1 MEIPSIVAVTETS
14 QVAEARRAAASL
26 ARRQNWDE
34 SSEGK
39 LSIAVTEAATN
50 LVKHGRDGEI
60 HIQLLREG
68 EDPGIELLA
77 LDRGP
82 GMSHV
87 DECLADGYSTQGTAG
102 GGLGAIRRMADAFD
116 LYSQP
121 GKGTVLMARFYR
133 QKTGPGQLR
142 TAPRAIIGAVQ
153 VPIRGETVSGD
164 NWGSREQDGR
174 TIILVAD
181 GLGHGP
187 EAAEA
192 SQEAVAVLSRTDQT
206 APAAVLER
214 VHHALRATRGAAVAV
229 ASIDPAVGQVRFAGV
244 GNISAMIL
252 TADRVQNLVSYNGT
266 AGHSVR
272 KIQEFTYPWTSNEVL
287 LMHSDGLTTS
297 WRLDAYPGILQH
309 HPTLLAALLYRD
321 ANRGRDDALAVVARV
336 R

>member
-1 MEIPSIVAVTETS
+1 
-14 QVAEARRAAASL
+14 
-26 ARRQNWDE
+26 
-34 SSEGK
+34 
-39 LSIAVTEAATN
+39 
-50 LVKHGRDGEI
+50 
-60 HIQLLREG
+60 
-68 EDPGIELLA
+68 
-77 LDRGP
+77 
-82 GMSHV
+82 
-87 DECLADGYSTQGTAG
+87 
-102 GGLGAIRRMADAFD
+102 
-116 LYSQP
+116 
-121 GKGTVLMARFYR
+121 
-133 QKTGPGQLR
+133 
-142 TAPRAIIGAVQ
+142 
-153 VPIRGETVSGD
+153 
-164 NWGSREQDGR
+164 
-174 TIILVAD
+174 
-181 GLGHGP
+181 
-187 EAAEA
+187 
-192 SQEAVAVLSRTDQT
+192 
-206 APAAVLER
+206 VLER

>member
-1 MEIPSIVAVTETS
+1 MDTPSIVAVTEIS
-14 QVAEARRAAASL
+14 QVAEARRAAATL

-34 SSEGK
+34 SSESK

-60 HIQLLREG
+60 HIQLLRES

-82 GMSHV
+82 GMSRV

-102 GGLGAIRRMADAFD
+102 GGLGAIGRMADTFD

-133 QKTGPGQLR
+133 QKPGAKQTR
-142 TAPRAIIGAVQ
+142 AAPRAIIGAVQ

-174 TIILVAD
+174 TTILVAD

-187 EAAEA
+187 DAAEA
-192 SQEAVAVLSRTDQT
+192 SKEAVAVLGRTIKQPQRLCSRGFITLC
-206 APAAVLER
+206 ARRAVPPSLWQ
-214 VHHALRATRGAAVAV
+214 G
-229 ASIDPAVGQVRFAGV
+229 SIPPTGRCGLPGSVT
-244 GNISAMIL
+244 S
-252 TADRVQNLVSYNGT
+252 VQ
-266 AGHSVR
+266 
-272 KIQEFTYPWTSNEVL
+272 
-287 LMHSDGLTTS
+287 
-297 WRLDAYPGILQH
+297 
-309 HPTLLAALLYRD
+309 
-321 ANRGRDDALAVVARV
+321 
-336 R
+336 